1 MSEIIEVGLEPRS
14 KEHFSSREEAQQ
26 QTQLHVSIGHIIK

>member
-1 MSEIIEVGLEPRS
+1 MPEIIEVELEPCS
-14 KEHFSSREEAQQ
+14 KEHLSTRKEAHQ